1 MVQLRRSSGA
11 AGETQA
17 LHALA
22 MRHAVAQTSLFD
34 AGPRALFDDAE
45 GGVRYWPGFVA
56 ERKAQLWFE
65 SLRDQVAWE
74 ARQRPMYDRI
84 VDVPRLVAAYR
95 LDDPQLPAPLAQAQQ
110 RLREALSAPFN
121 AVGLNYYR
129 DGRDSVAPHNDKLH
143 SLVPGQPIALL
154 SLGAPRRMTIRTKQA
169 PHRTCHIDL
178 EPGSLLVM
186 SHASQRHYDHGI
198 PKMREAVGP
207 RISLA
212 FRVRPF
218 EPGHR

>member
-1 MVQLRRSSGA
+1 
-11 AGETQA
+11 
-17 LHALA
+17 
-22 MRHAVAQTSLFD
+22 MRHAVAQAELFD
-34 AGPRALFDDAE
+34 AGPRTLFDDAE
-45 GGVRYWPGFVA
+45 GGVRYRPGFIA
-56 ERKAQLWFE
+56 ERQAGLWFDT
-65 SLRDQVAWE
+65 LRDQVAWE

-95 LDDPQLPAPLAQAQQ
+95 LDDPQLPMPLGEAAR
-110 RLREALSAPFN
+110 RLLKSLSAPFN

-129 DGRDSVAPHNDKLH
+129 DGHDSVAPHNDKLS

-154 SLGAPRRMTIRTKQA
+154 SLGSPRRMTIRTKLS

-186 SHASQRHYDHGI
+186 SHASQRYYDHGI
-198 PKMREAVGP
+198 PKTREAVGP

-218 EPGHR
+218 DHR

>member
-1 MVQLRRSSGA
+1 
-11 AGETQA
+11 
-17 LHALA
+17 

-34 AGPRALFDDAE
+34 AGPRTLFDDAE
-45 GGVRYWPGFVA
+45 GGVRYWPGFIA
-56 ERKAQLWFE
+56 ERQAESWFE
-65 SLRDQVAWE
+65 FLRDQVPWE

-95 LDDPQLPAPLAQAQQ
+95 LDDPQLPAPLAQAAH
-110 RLREALSAPFN
+110 RLRESLSAPFN

-154 SLGAPRRMTIRTKQA
+154 SLGAPRRMTVRTKLS

-178 EPGSLLVM
+178 EPGSLMVM

-198 PKMREAVGP
+198 PKTREAVGP

-212 FRVRPF
+212 FRARPF
-218 EPGHR
+218 EPGPR